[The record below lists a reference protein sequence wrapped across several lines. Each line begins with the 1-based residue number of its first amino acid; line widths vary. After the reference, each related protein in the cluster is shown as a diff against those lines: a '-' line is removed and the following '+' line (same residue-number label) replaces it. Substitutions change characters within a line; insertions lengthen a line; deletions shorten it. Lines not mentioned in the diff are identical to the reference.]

1 MSMLTHLSN
10 AMRRL
15 ASWRI
20 LALTGAGFVGAAY
33 LFFATSLPFAIPTV
47 TAECNGA
54 PPDMRFYTSA
64 DGVREFLSGCGELG
78 RLAYTHLQLADLLY
92 PAISGLFLACAL
104 SVVLAR
110 LARPGSVVVAAAA
123 LPLLGSIF
131 DYMENAAAWG
141 ALAAYPEPTMTAEL
155 LGYAS
160 VAKQVCSWA
169 SWALLTIAIL
179 LVLIKMVRSR
189 GSDRPS
195 QYPPAR
201 ARATR

>member
-1 MSMLTHLSN
+1 VSMLTYLSN

-20 LALTGAGFVGAAY
+20 LALTGAGCLGAVY

-47 TAECNGA
+47 TALCNGA

-64 DGVREFLSGCGELG
+64 AGVREFLSGCGESG
-78 RLAYTHLQLADLLY
+78 RLAYTHLQLADLLF
-92 PAISGLFLACAL
+92 PAIVGLFLACAL
-104 SVVLAR
+104 SMVLVR

-123 LPLLGSIF
+123 LPLLGSVF
-131 DYMENAAAWG
+131 DYLENAAAWG
-141 ALAAYPEPTMTAEL
+141 ALAAYPEPTMTAEF

-169 SWALLTIAIL
+169 SWALLIVATL
-179 LVLIKMVRSR
+179 LLLIKVVRSR
-189 GSDRPS
+189 GSKRPS
-195 QYPPAR
+195 QYPPAT
-201 ARATR
+201 ARVSR